1 MMTNSSQENLI
12 VLGWREW
19 VSVPELGIEQIKVKI
34 DTGARTS
41 SIHAFFVD
49 PYYQDQQ
56 LRVRFGVH
64 PKQNNPDTV
73 NECDAPVVD
82 QRLVSDSGGHEEN
95 RYFIMTTLV
104 IGNIQFK
111 TEVNLTNRDT
121 MKFRMLLGR
130 TAMANRF
137 IVDPLQSYL
146 QGNPSLMQNTD

>member
-1 MMTNSSQENLI
+1 MMNSIQEQI
-12 VLGWREW
+12 TILGWREW
-19 VSVPELGIEQIKVKI
+19 ISIPELGIEQIKVKI

-64 PKQNNPDTV
+64 PEQDNTDNSI
-73 NECDAPVVD
+73 ECDAPVVN

-95 RYFIMTTLV
+95 RYFILTTLV
-104 IGNIQFK
+104 IGNNQFK

-130 TAMANRF
+130 TAMVNRF

-146 QGNPSLMQNTD
+146 QGAPALTEQTG